1 MDSFVLFRSAVG
13 VNKANIYLFA
23 TPSKG
28 SIRPLRG
35 NDCINNVLK
44 KIKNLKYPERIRST
58 ELQKYCAAV
67 SPIADLSE
75 TDVRWLAEHLG
86 HNLDVHREYYRLRE
100 STVELTKVSRLLMTI
115 DEGKASEMA
124 GKNLAPIS
132 VEGIVSICLL
142 FIEKLQ
148 ELSIFHD
155 FREIPTNG
163 ATEFYEILFLAFMLG
178 ITKAI

>member
-44 KIKNLKYPERIRST
+44 KIKNLTFPQGISST
-58 ELQKYCAAV
+58 ELQKYCTTI
-67 SPIADLSE
+67 SQIADLSE
-75 TDVRWLAEHLG
+75 TDLRWLAMHLG

-100 STVELTKVSRLLMTI
+100 STVEL
-115 DEGKASEMA
+115 
-124 GKNLAPIS
+124 
-132 VEGIVSICLL
+132 
-142 FIEKLQ
+142 
-148 ELSIFHD
+148 
-155 FREIPTNG
+155 
-163 ATEFYEILFLAFMLG
+163 
-178 ITKAI
+178 ITFCGC